1 MIVALCFGLAIGL
14 AVGAVGGG
22 GAVLAVPVLVYAVGL
37 GVHEATTVSLAVVAL
52 GAATGA
58 AAQARGGFVCWASA
72 GWFALA
78 ASAGSVAG
86 TLANRALGG
95 EALLLLFS
103 AVMVAA
109 ARATW
114 TRAGAGAALAGGCP
128 QARVGPLLGAGLGV
142 GALTGL
148 VGVGGGFVVVPTLA
162 LGLSFGMREAMAT
175 SIVVVAV
182 VSMTGLAAHLAAGG
196 RLDVPVTA
204 AMGASAMAGAYA
216 GPRLAGRFSTQAL
229 GRGFALL
236 VVLIAVGVAA
246 ATVAGA
252 QV

>member
-1 MIVALCFGLAIGL
+1 MIAAVLFGLAIGM

-22 GAVLAVPVLVYAVGL
+22 GAVLGVPVLVYAVGL

-52 GAATGA
+52 GAASGA
-58 AAQARGGFVCWASA
+58 AAQARRGFVCWRSA

-86 TLANRALGG
+86 TVANRALGG

-114 TRAGAGAALAGGCP
+114 TRAGAGAALTGGCP
-128 QARVGPLLGAGLGV
+128 DVRVPPLLGAGLGAGV
-142 GALTGL
+142 LTGL
-148 VGVGGGFVVVPTLA
+148 VGVGGGFVVVPMLA
-162 LGLSFGMREAMAT
+162 VGLRFGMRQAMAT

-182 VSMTGLAAHLAAGG
+182 VSLSGLASHLLAGG
-196 RLDVPVTA
+196 RLDVPLTL
-204 AMGASAMAGAYA
+204 AMGASAMAGAFV
-216 GPRLAGRFSTQAL
+216 GPHLAARFSTQAL

-236 VVLIAVGVAA
+236 VVFIAVGVAVA
-246 ATVAGA
+246 AVAGA
-252 QV
+252 RV